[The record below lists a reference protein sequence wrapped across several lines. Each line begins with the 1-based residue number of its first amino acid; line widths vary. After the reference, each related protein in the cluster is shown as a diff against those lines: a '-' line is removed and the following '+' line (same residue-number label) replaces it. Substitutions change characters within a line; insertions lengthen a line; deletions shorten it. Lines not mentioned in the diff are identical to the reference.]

1 MRQRMR
7 ICHLQLLPLMTGV
20 QRAMLEVLRRLDP
33 QRFDIWVLCKSAGE
47 LTEELAKLGARTLL
61 VPSLVRQIQP
71 LNDLRALVTMMRLFK
86 RHRFRI
92 VHTHSSKTGAL
103 GRLAARLAG
112 VDVVFHTVHGLP
124 FHEFSGRRERIWYG
138 LVERLAGLC
147 TDKVIFVNHEERELA
162 VSLRLIPT
170 SRAVTVYNGVD
181 HALVA
186 SANTAEA
193 RASFRRAW
201 GIPEDAFVVAY
212 VGRLWEQKD
221 PVTLA
226 AIIERCTELPVHFLV
241 VGDGPFYGS
250 LARRFADHRQVTMTG
265 WLREPMTMYPAIDVL
280 VLPSLWEGLSMT
292 LIEAMAFGKPLVA
305 SNIKGN
311 RECVRDGFNGFLCA
325 PRAPEE
331 FVRAMER
338 LSHDRGLYRTMSRNC
353 MALSKE
359 LFDIEVNA
367 RAIIRLYDEVWEGIS
382 GGRCTGRVQ
391 NAPHPSAIRLG
402 KHPATESRSRKEQ
415 GREWKPQASR
425 APANDSP
432 RRLGDLKVAHSWG
445 LQEPM
450 GPHRISRGGRGNVAR

>member
-1 MRQRMR
+1 MRQRIR
-7 ICHLQLLPLMTGV
+7 VCHMQLLPLMTGV

-33 QRFDIWVLCKSAGE
+33 QRFDVWVLCKSAGE

-61 VPSLVRQIQP
+61 VPSLVRQIHP
-71 LNDLRALVTMMRLFK
+71 LNDLRALLTMMHLFK

-124 FHEFSGRRERIWYG
+124 FHEFSGRRERLWYG
-138 LVERLAGLC
+138 LVERIAGLC
-147 TDKVIFVNHEERELA
+147 TDKVIFVNHEERGLA

-170 SRAVTVYNGVD
+170 TRAVTVYNGVD

-186 SANTAEA
+186 SANTAGA
-193 RASFRRAW
+193 RAAFRRAW

-226 AIIERCTELPVHFLV
+226 AIIERCRELPVHFLV
-241 VGDGPFYGS
+241 VGDGPFHAS
-250 LARRFADHRQVTMTG
+250 LARRFVGQPQVTMTG

-311 RECVRDGFNGFLCA
+311 RECVQHGYNGFLCT
-325 PRAPEE
+325 PRVPEE
-331 FVRAMER
+331 FVLAIETLRR
-338 LSHDRGLYRTMSRNC
+338 DPGLYRRMEQHCLS
-353 MALSKE
+353 MSKE
-359 LFDIEVNA
+359 LFDVEVNVGA
-367 RAIIRLYDEVWEGIS
+367 VIRMYEETCTSLS
-382 GGRCTGRVQ
+382 GPT
-391 NAPHPSAIRLG
+391 
-402 KHPATESRSRKEQ
+402 
-415 GREWKPQASR
+415 
-425 APANDSP
+425 
-432 RRLGDLKVAHSWG
+432 RRMG
-445 LQEPM
+445 L
-450 GPHRISRGGRGNVAR
+450 